1 MAIVETIEVRFQAKL
16 GNLKDQITGII
27 ANLNALSA
35 VSEKTEAR
43 VNRAMAAGRAAVL
56 SRTAAVE
63 RDISVESKYQ
73 SKLKNTARAARNA
86 GKAIR
91 KTAGGIGLH
100 RLDEVNLL
108 DRKKSSSGGGGGGGG
123 SAAGIEEAKD
133 AALLFWKVTRAVGGG
148 LKNFGLKIKSSFTG
162 IAEGFHRLGGGLPEK
177 IADGIFGK
185 GNGLAGIL
193 KTRISEAIDGGFN
206 GAADES
212 HAPESAADKLA
223 GKFANGISAKKA
235 AVHGAARGIAS
246 AADFSSESAK
256 TAASGA
262 GANLSQ
268 GFADGITS
276 KLSSVKDS
284 VAKVVG
290 AAIAK
295 IKEKL
300 KIHSPSKVTY
310 AFGSYFGEGFSGGI
324 AASVDAAKQSAA
336 ALSAGAASMLGGKVS
351 AAGMIKEEGGISA
364 MMYGA
369 VNEALGNTSI
379 VIPLHVDGIKLGE
392 ASIRGINRATRAA
405 GRVLLEI

>member
-16 GNLKDQITGII
+16 GNLKEQISGVI
-27 ANLNALSA
+27 AKLNALSA
-35 VSEKTEAR
+35 VSEKTGVR
-43 VNRAMAAGRAAVL
+43 FNRTMAAGRAAVL

-63 RDISVESKYQ
+63 KDISVESKYQ
-73 SKLKNTARAARNA
+73 SKLKSTARAAKSA

-108 DRKKSSSGGGGGGGG
+108 DQKKSSSGGGGGGGSG

-148 LKNFGLKIKSSFTG
+148 LKNFGLKLRSSFSG
-162 IAEGFHRLGGGLPEK
+162 IAENFGGLTEK
-177 IADGIFGK
+177 IANGIFGK
-185 GNGLAGIL
+185 GSGLAGIL
-193 KTRISEAIDGGFN
+193 KNRIAEAIDGGFN

-212 HAPESAADKLA
+212 GAPESAANKLA
-223 GKFANGISAKKA
+223 DKFANGIASKKA
-235 AVHGAARGIAS
+235 AVHSAARDVAS

-268 GFADGITS
+268 GFADGIAS
-276 KLSSVKDS
+276 KLSSVKIS
-284 VAKVVG
+284 VAKVVS
-290 AAIAK
+290 AAIEK

-336 ALSAGAASMLGGKVS
+336 ALSSGAASMLSAKVS
-351 AAGMIKEEGGISA
+351 AAGFYEGEGGISA
-364 MMYGA
+364 LMYGA
-369 VNEALGNTSI
+369 VNEALGSTSI